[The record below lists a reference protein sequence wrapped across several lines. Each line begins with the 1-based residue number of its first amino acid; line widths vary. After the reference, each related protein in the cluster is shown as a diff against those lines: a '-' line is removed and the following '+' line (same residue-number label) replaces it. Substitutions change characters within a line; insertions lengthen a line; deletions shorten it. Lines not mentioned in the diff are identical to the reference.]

1 MKRVHHRYGAVGNQA
16 QAPSPVPLNAS
27 PERAVILKSDTPDI
41 QLAIPSINFKS
52 FDGGGGLPAYNFFQ
66 ELFKNPI

>member
-1 MKRVHHRYGAVGNQA
+1 
-16 QAPSPVPLNAS
+16 VPLNAS

-66 ELFKNPI
+66 ERFKNPI